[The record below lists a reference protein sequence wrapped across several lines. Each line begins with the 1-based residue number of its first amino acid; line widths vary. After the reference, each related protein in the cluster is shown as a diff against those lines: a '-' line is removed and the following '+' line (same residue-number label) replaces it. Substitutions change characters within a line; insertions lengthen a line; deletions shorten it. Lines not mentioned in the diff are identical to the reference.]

1 MQRKKN
7 FLYKYFTETPIKKS
21 LQRLY
26 LTIFFIPV
34 LLISSI
40 FGKFLYSTLKNWEI
54 QRVRTSLNQAE
65 NSLNEMLSTVK
76 VFSDRLYVNK
86 PVQQIITT
94 EFKTELEAYLAYTNL
109 AFLDDYLQ
117 SFREIHSFRI
127 YCDNKTLLDNS
138 YIIKTTPVIEQEFW
152 YEKAVRS
159 KGQVFWMYKTDSIT
173 KKQYLSLIRSM
184 WTLNDNEFLGVL
196 VVNVN
201 PDHIVK
207 TLKNQFYEAA
217 IAYENQIIYS
227 SDSDLSYADSQTL
240 RNELV
245 YQKNRNNGDLSTIFW
260 KGSRSGVL
268 TKQFT
273 PNVSFISDFTL
284 LYVIPMKDLNSA
296 TTQVLIPTGII
307 IFLIIFLSYI
317 AIKLF
322 SNYINSRVH
331 TVRDEIQNVVE
342 NNFSIPK
349 TIGGSDEF
357 EQIYHSLYLMSD
369 KVSNLINQVYKH
381 KLDRE
386 QITSRQNEIR
396 YKMLA
401 TQINPHFLFNTLET
415 IRMKSLASG
424 EKEVATMLKL
434 LAALLRYNLNV
445 SGKAVPLFKELEA
458 IQNYLNIQRY
468 RFGSRISYDIIT
480 MCDVQ
485 KITVLP
491 LLIQPLVENSFSHGL
506 EGTLS
511 GGFIYILIT
520 EETPVYGPKLVH
532 ISVKDNG
539 CGIPSDKLLELNREL
554 EKNISEEYQGSIGLM
569 NVNSR
574 IKLYYGNSYGMQI
587 ESEEGKGTEVK
598 LTFPLIGTEQIGNSR
613 I

>member
-307 IFLIIFLSYI
+307 ILLIIFLSYI